1 MLLVAAIVQS
11 LGHTV
16 VATSTDVAKVGAL
29 TTSEHP
35 DVALVGLGESLDMRS
50 T

>member
-11 LGHTV
+11 LGHAV
-16 VATSTDVAKVGAL
+16 VATSTDVTKVGAL
-29 TTSEHP
+29 TSHEHP
-35 DVALVGLGESLDMRS
+35 DVALVGLGGALDTRS